1 MSDPLSMTPNEAS
14 KKLIAAS
21 QTLWALI
28 GDLDEL
34 ERAHLKAKRIFD
46 ESYALAFRTAEGSVD
61 QRKFAATVETM
72 FEREQMDAAFTD
84 LRRIQNQIRWTE
96 KSMDVWRT
104 VAASV
109 RSEWALTATQGA

>member
-34 ERAHLKAKRIFD
+34 ERTHLRAKRVYD

-72 FEREQMDAAFTD
+72 FEREQMDAAYTD
-84 LRRIQNQIRWTE
+84 LRRTQNQIRWTE

-109 RSEWALTATQGA
+109 RSEWASTATQGA

>member
-1 MSDPLSMTPNEAS
+1 MSDRRSITPIVAS
-14 KKLIAAS
+14 QKLIAKS
-21 QTLWALI
+21 QTRWELS

-34 ERAHLKAKRIFD
+34 ERAHLKARRIFA

-109 RSEWALTATQGA
+109 RSEWASTATQGA